1 MKNSLTICIVIFTM
15 LFPSCN
21 KEVSVG
27 IEVIKTL
34 TIDDKFH
41 AFINEDGNRYYQN
54 TLTSQQDSH
63 KYALKMI
70 QGIDYRISAS
80 QPNALINQIKMT
92 LVNSVGD
99 TLAESLNEGSSK
111 SFIVLKSPET
121 TNYYIIVNLLKRTN
135 PQFIYRLYFE
145 EVVDD
150 VITFSGLEWQSNG
163 TWNMTDPNTTE
174 LTNSDSRIYRHL
186 KLNSPIIGNPN
197 MSFTIQTNSISSP
210 NFGFILDPSEEL
222 IQFSE
227 YAYELPSTGYAFL
240 AFKNDGQYTIMK
252 LNAGSMSLDWGSI
265 TNVNL
270 DFSAGI
276 KVELKFEL
284 NQYNIY
290 LNGIRL
296 KNINGFLQNID
307 IVVQDCGDGITKIKD
322 FQLGN

>member
-1 MKNSLTICIVIFTM
+1 MKNSLTICIATFMI
-15 LFPSCN
+15 LIPSC
-21 KEVSVG
+21 KKDSTD
-27 IEVIKTL
+27 IKVIKTL
-34 TIDDKFH
+34 TIDNESH
-41 AFINEDGNRYYQN
+41 AFINNDGTRYFKN

-63 KYALKMI
+63 KYELEMVK
-70 QGIDYRISAS
+70 GVEYRISAS
-80 QPNALINQIKMT
+80 QPNALINQTKLT
-92 LVNSVGD
+92 LVNVVGD
-99 TLAESLNEGSSK
+99 TLAESLNEGNSK
-111 SFIVLKSPET
+111 SSIIVKSPET
-121 TNYYIIVNLLKRTN
+121 TNYYLIVNLVKRTN
-135 PQFIYRLYFE
+135 PQFDYRLYFE
-145 EVVDD
+145 EIIDD
-150 VITFSGLEWQSNG
+150 VKSFSGFDWQSNG
-163 TWNMTDPNTTE
+163 NWIMTNSNTAE
-174 LTNSDSRIYRHL
+174 LTNSDSRVYRHL
-186 KLNSPIIGNPN
+186 KLNSPVIGNPN

-322 FQLGN
+322 FQFGN

>member
-70 QGIDYRISAS
+70 QGVDYRISAS

-111 SFIVLKSPET
+111 SFIVLKSTET

-174 LTNSDSRIYRHL
+174 LTNYDSRIYRHL
-186 KLNSPIIGNPN
+186 KLNNAVTGNPN
-197 MSFTIQTNSISSP
+197 VSFVIQTNSVSST
-210 NFGFILDPSEEL
+210 NFGFVLEPSSNFM
-222 IQFSE
+222 QFSE
-227 YAYELPSTGYAFL
+227 YAYELPNTGYAFL
-240 AFKNDGQYTIMK
+240 AFKNDLKYTIIR
-252 LNAGSMSLDWGSI
+252 LTTGSMSLDWGSL
-265 TNVNL
+265 TNINL
-270 DFSAGI
+270 DFSTGI
-276 KVELKFEL
+276 KVELKFQNNL
-284 NQYNIY
+284 YCVY
-290 LNGIRL
+290 LNDTFLRNISGSL
-296 KNINGFLQNID
+296 KNFD
-307 IVVQDCGDGITKIKD
+307 ILIQDCGDGITKIKD
-322 FQLGN
+322 FRLN